1 MARALPAGPQARR
14 ACRPRGGG
22 CPCAPPASASE
33 SFSAAQP
40 RAVRRH
46 DFPVATAA
54 GLHLFPS
61 RTEKLSPPAPMV
73 LPLVGRESRSPPIS
87 APPEPKGSGGAF
99 FMPAGQ
105 MPPGSAARAGSPSG
119 QGFGGLTPPGYCGAV
134 LRTGCMGGEA
144 HANFGLRCVQ
154 VDVGFEGIAC
164 RCWCKVLR
172 VSLSDWLASQ
182 TRISPPCP
190 FVL

>member
-22 CPCAPPASASE
+22 CPRAPPASASE

-87 APPEPKGSGGAF
+87 APPEPHGSGGAF

-105 MPPGSAARAGSPSG
+105 MPPGSAAGVCRS
-119 QGFGGLTPPGYCGAV
+119 GGL
-134 LRTGCMGGEA
+134 
-144 HANFGLRCVQ
+144 
-154 VDVGFEGIAC
+154 AC
-164 RCWCKVLR
+164 RARIRGANAPWLLR
-172 VSLSDWLASQ
+172 DRSADGAAL
-182 TRISPPCP
+182 TRKFMRFCGLV
-190 FVL
+190 FHAD